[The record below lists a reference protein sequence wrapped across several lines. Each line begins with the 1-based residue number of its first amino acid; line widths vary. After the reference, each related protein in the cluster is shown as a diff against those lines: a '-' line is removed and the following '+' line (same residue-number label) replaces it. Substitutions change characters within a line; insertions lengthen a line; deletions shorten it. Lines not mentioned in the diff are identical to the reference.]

1 MKTFDPNTLPLPELQ
16 GLLQGIVAPRP
27 IAFASTV
34 DREGRVNLS
43 PFSFFNLFG
52 LNPPMVVFSPSRRGR
67 DATTKH
73 TLDNLY
79 EVPEATISIVDYA
92 LVEQT
97 SLASTEYDKGVNEF
111 IKAGLTEV
119 PSERVA
125 PPGVQGA
132 PARLE
137 CKVTRI
143 IPLGSGPG
151 AGNLVVC
158 EVLLVHIRP
167 DLLNER
173 GQVDPHRAD
182 LVARLG
188 GNWYCRATGEALFE
202 VAKPLA
208 KKGIGVDQLPPDIR
222 HSNVLTGNDL
232 GKLANVEKL
241 PTLADLL
248 HLQVP
253 ADFNG
258 LEGHAL
264 AHTLLQAGFYL
275 HAWKVLLEK

>member
-1 MKTFDPNTLPLPELQ
+1 MKTFDPQTLPLPELQ

-52 LNPPMVVFSPSRRGR
+52 LNPPVVVFSPSRRGR

-73 TLDNLY
+73 TLENLY
-79 EVPEATISIVDYA
+79 EVPEATISLVDHA
-92 LVEQT
+92 LVEQV

-125 PPGVQGA
+125 PPRVQGA
-132 PARLE
+132 PASLE

-158 EVLLVHIRP
+158 EVLLIHLRP
-167 DLLNER
+167 DLLDER

-188 GNWYCRATGEALFE
+188 GNWYCRATGQALFE

-222 HSNVLTGNDL
+222 QSNVLTGNDL

-241 PTLADLL
+241 PILADLL

-253 ADFNG
+253 TDFDG
-258 LEGHAL
+258 LAGHPL
-264 AHTLLQAGFYL
+264 AHALLQAGL
-275 HAWKVLLEK
+275 LLPAWKVLLEK

>member
-1 MKTFDPNTLPLPELQ
+1 MKTFDPQALPLPELQ

-27 IAFASTV
+27 IAFVSTV

-52 LNPPMVVFSPSRRGR
+52 LNPPVVVFSPSRRGR

-73 TLDNLY
+73 TLENLY
-79 EVPEATISIVDYA
+79 EVPEATVSLVDHA
-92 LVEQT
+92 LVEQV

-111 IKAGLTEV
+111 VKAGLTEV

-125 PPGVQGA
+125 PPRVQGA
-132 PARLE
+132 PASLE

-158 EVLLVHIRP
+158 EVLLIHLRP
-167 DLLNER
+167 DLLDER
-173 GQVDPHRAD
+173 GQVAPHRAD

-188 GNWYCRATGEALFE
+188 GNWYCRATGQALFE

-222 HSNVLTGNDL
+222 QSNVLTGNDL

-241 PTLADLL
+241 PILADLL

-253 ADFNG
+253 TDFDG
-258 LEGHAL
+258 LEGHPL
-264 AHTLLQAGFYL
+264 AHALLQAGL
-275 HAWKVLLEK
+275 LLPAWKVLLEK

>member
-1 MKTFDPNTLPLPELQ
+1 MKTFDPQALPLPELQ

-27 IAFASTV
+27 IAFVSTV

-52 LNPPMVVFSPSRRGR
+52 LNPPVVVFSPSRRGR

-73 TLDNLY
+73 TLENLY
-79 EVPEATISIVDYA
+79 EVPEATVSLVDHA
-92 LVEQT
+92 LVEQV

-111 IKAGLTEV
+111 VKAGLTEV

-125 PPGVQGA
+125 PPRVEGA
-132 PARLE
+132 PASLE

-158 EVLLVHIRP
+158 EVLLIHLRP
-167 DLLNER
+167 DLLDER

-188 GNWYCRATGEALFE
+188 GNWYCRATGQALFE

-222 HSNVLTGNDL
+222 QSNVLTGNDL

-241 PTLADLL
+241 PILADLL

-253 ADFNG
+253 TDFDG
-258 LEGHAL
+258 LEGHPL
-264 AHTLLQAGFYL
+264 AHALLQAGL
-275 HAWKVLLEK
+275 LLPAWKVLLEK